1 MWKLHSRVVG
11 LWFALLC
18 FASLSCKRLI
28 KHPGKSDTGT
38 TWFLLPNRLHKR
50 KWQLL
55 QRCGCCP
62 ILQTRE
68 EETFREAATP
78 RVRAEAA
85 ANSSGSWLLPAAQRS
100 CCSWYKMHVCVHT
113 EDLSLQE
120 LPAASLPRPEGG
132 RAAPTAQPRIPC
144 RNPLVSHPHCRLCF
158 CLEKSKN
165 HRILWVEGTFKV
177 PPVPPLP

>member
-38 TWFLLPNRLHKR
+38 TWFLLLNRLHKR

-55 QRCGCCP
+55 QRRGCCP

-85 ANSSGSWLLPAAQRS
+85 ANPSGSWLLPAAQRS
-100 CCSWYKMHVCVHT
+100 CCSWYKMHVCVCARRRPVTPGTPSSIFATARGRKSCPNSSAPHP
-113 EDLSLQE
+113 LQE
-120 LPAASLPRPEGG
+120 PA
-132 RAAPTAQPRIPC
+132 
-144 RNPLVSHPHCRLCF
+144 PLTS
-158 CLEKSKN
+158 
-165 HRILWVEGTFKV
+165 
-177 PPVPPLP
+177 PLPTLLLLRKIKESQNTLG